1 MEEHSRGRDSWYKGR
16 NRNKWTDLGL
26 GRCDQGMTAVA
37 QAACAGVLSRVLV
50 MTNQEKIPLTQ
61 PESEKWQSQPVGM
74 EMCFFSSREGSG
86 GHVGGLRV
94 SNLCFL

>member
-1 MEEHSRGRDSWYKGR
+1 M
-16 NRNKWTDLGL
+16 
-26 GRCDQGMTAVA
+26 M
-37 QAACAGVLSRVLV
+37 
-50 MTNQEKIPLTQ
+50 NQEKISLTQ
-61 PESEKWQSQPVGM
+61 PESEKWRSQPVGM